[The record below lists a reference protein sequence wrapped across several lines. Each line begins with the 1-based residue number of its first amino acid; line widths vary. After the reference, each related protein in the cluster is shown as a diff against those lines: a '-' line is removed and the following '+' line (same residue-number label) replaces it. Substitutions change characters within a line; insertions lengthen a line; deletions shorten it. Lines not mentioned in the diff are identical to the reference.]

1 MPQVAKKK
9 FSPAVGRKYTIHREG
24 EPDLTNDDVLDLKN
38 YVYHAI
44 GAILMF
50 ELQIAHL
57 KEFAFFPEVN
67 RARLSKQGAI
77 EAIFPLHS
85 TAFTRCISEK
95 RKGHILGFRPV
106 RKNFRM
112 VTRILTYLN
121 ERSLPFDVPSV
132 RDALGDLR
140 WPGKKAAPILT
151 WLGNVVSSPKLIE
164 FAHKIEISSFVP
176 GGLETLFEKEDE
188 PKKAPFPPCFIYTA
202 VEDSMQ
208 HAHLEVQMKA
218 AAVHSFEVGCRLG
231 NLEKAIGVRVVEP
244 QPNMQYP
251 PQKIPLDSLEARNY
265 SLPIADIQLPRVKT
279 SLHDGAGHSFS
290 IPLVD
295 SRRRSMTTAYSHL
308 AERVEAMRAEGLA
321 GIALKCQNQTGFT
334 RYAALWHKK
343 PFEDWTDDERS
354 NALDGLRGFLEA
366 PPAVPWKVAKSMD
379 LIRIYR
385 AFAYE
390 AQHRQLL
397 LPIDQRSRHLTP
409 EYPITA
415 ITGHSARRGY
425 ATVLYQAGID
435 VLAINKVMGWAQNT
449 QTRMLAAY
457 DANAAGTE
465 VQARLQANML
475 IGAPTYAAPLPGEIF
490 ETDIKFPTWKE
501 WLFARLH
508 PDQQDRI
515 NMRRR
520 QLNRQESHSHDEE
533 ATPKKKV
540 KFAAVDPPPPKP
552 GTMQAYFQPRQSV
565 KHGVQLSMM
574 SVEQAT
580 QELEDQL
587 AAQRAAAARS
597 RSRSRS
603 PRRAAPPDASAAEED
618 ASGSEEF

>member
-1 MPQVAKKK
+1 M
-9 FSPAVGRKYTIHREG
+9 GRKYTIHREG
-24 EPDLTNDDVLDLKN
+24 EPPLTNDDVEDLKT
-38 YVYHAI
+38 YVKHAI
-44 GAILMF
+44 GALLMY
-50 ELQIAHL
+50 ELQIAQL

-67 RARLSKQGAI
+67 RARLSKQAAI
-77 EAIFPLHS
+77 DAIFPLHS

-95 RKGHILGFRPV
+95 RKGHILGFKPV

-121 ERSLPFDVPSV
+121 ERSLPFDVTSV

-164 FAHKIEISSFVP
+164 FAQKVEIASFVP

-188 PKKAPFPPCFIYTA
+188 TKKAPFPPCFIYAA
-202 VEDSMQ
+202 VEDNMQ

-231 NLEKAIGVRVVEP
+231 NLEKAIGVRVVDP
-244 QPNMQYP
+244 QPDMQYP
-251 PQKIPLDSLEARNY
+251 PRKMPLDSLEARNY
-265 SLPIADIQLPRVKT
+265 SLPIVDIQLPRVKT

-308 AERVEAMRAEGLA
+308 AARVEKMRAEGLS
-321 GIALKCQNQTGFT
+321 GIALKSQNQTGFT
-334 RYAALWHKK
+334 RYAALWNKK
-343 PFEDWTDDERS
+343 PFEEWTEQERTT
-354 NALDGLRGFLEA
+354 ALNDLRSFLEA
-366 PPAVPWKVAKSMD
+366 PPAVPWKPAKSLD
-379 LIRIYR
+379 LIRLYR

-397 LPIDQRSRHLTP
+397 LPVDDRSRHLSP
-409 EYPITA
+409 DYPITA

-435 VLAINKVMGWAQNT
+435 ILAINKVMGWAQNT

-465 VQARLQANML
+465 IQARLQANML
-475 IGAPTYAAPLPGEIF
+475 IGAPTYSAPLPGEIF

-501 WLFARLH
+501 WLFAHLY
-508 PDQQDRI
+508 PDQPDRI

-520 QLNRQESHSHDEE
+520 QLTRQESHSHDEE
-533 ATPKKKV
+533 SHSPAPKKAKV
-540 KFAAVDPPPPKP
+540 AEVAPPPPRP
-552 GTMQAYFQPRQSV
+552 GTMQAYFQPRHSIKQS
-565 KHGVQLSMM
+565 VQLSMM
-574 SVEQAT
+574 SVEDAT
-580 QELEDQL
+580 RELDEQL
-587 AAQRAAAARS
+587 AAQRAAATRS

-603 PRRAAPPDASAAEED
+603 GRRVNPPRDPDAASTQEE
-618 ASGSEEF
+618 S

>member
-1 MPQVAKKK
+1 MAKKK
-9 FSPAVGRKYTIHREG
+9 FKPAVGRKYVIHREE
-24 EPDLTNDDVLDLKN
+24 EPDLTNDDVMDLKN
-38 YVYHAI
+38 YVRYAI
-44 GAILMF
+44 GDILMY

-57 KEFAFFPEVN
+57 QTFEFFPEVN
-67 RARLSKQGAI
+67 RTRLTKQGAI
-77 EAIFPLHS
+77 DAIYPLHA

-112 VTRILTYLN
+112 VSRIMTYLT
-121 ERSLPFDVPSV
+121 EHSLPFDVPSV
-132 RDALGDLR
+132 REAFGDLQ

-151 WLGNVVSSPKLIE
+151 WLGNVVSSPKLID
-164 FAHKIEISSFVP
+164 FAQKTEISSFVP
-176 GGLETLFEKEDE
+176 GGLDSLFEKEDE
-188 PKKAPFPPCFIYTA
+188 TKKAPFPPCFIYTA

-231 NLEKAIGVRVVEP
+231 NLEKAIGVRVVDP

-251 PQKIPLDSLEARNY
+251 LKKIPLDSLEAKNY
-265 SLPIADIQLPRVKT
+265 SLPIAEIQLPRVKT

-295 SRRRSMTTAYSHL
+295 SRRRAMTTAYSHL
-308 AERVEAMRAEGLA
+308 AERVESMRAEGLS
-321 GIALKCQNQTGFT
+321 GIALKSQNQTGFT

-343 PFEDWTDDERS
+343 PFEEWTEQERS
-354 NALDGLRGFLEA
+354 MALDGLRSFLEA
-366 PPAVPWKVAKSMD
+366 PPAVPWKVAKSAD
-379 LIRIYR
+379 LIRLYR

-409 EYPITA
+409 DYPITA

-501 WLFARLH
+501 WLFAHLC
-508 PDQQDRI
+508 PDQPDRI

-520 QLNRQESHSHDEE
+520 QLNRQDSHSHDERD
-533 ATPKKKV
+533 TPTKKAKI
-540 KFAAVDPPPPKP
+540 AAVVPPPPKP
-552 GTMQAYFQPRQSV
+552 GTMQAYFQPRQSG

-574 SVEQAT
+574 SVEDAT
-580 QELEDQL
+580 RELDEQL
-587 AAQRAAAARS
+587 AAQRAEAAQR

-603 PRRAAPPDASAAEED
+603 PRRAAPPEASAAEEE
-618 ASGSEEF
+618 ASTAEDF